1 MPDLA
6 EWQQLDRLV
15 KALRKLVK
23 AQNRLL
29 VCYRTGNNRSAGKAI
44 DDIRKYT
51 KVVEDLDA

>member
-1 MPDLA
+1 MPEL
-6 EWQQLDRLV
+6 QRLESLV
-15 KALRKLVK
+15 SALRKLVK

-51 KVVEDLDA
+51 GIVEGFIDA